1 MKNVHSLFAAV
12 VLFGGLAM
20 GISSCSDNNDEPAQP
35 AAKSIEGTYTG
46 DMTVSVAGSE
56 SVFEDIDF
64 NVVATDDASVDIT
77 VDSFGNPPMQIP
89 EFTIT
94 GVVVSGTDGIYA
106 LAPTEFRGTTAD
118 GRAFSGTTRGAYEN
132 GILSVDVSL
141 QYGAMPMPLIC
152 SFSAPKNK

>member
-1 MKNVHSLFAAV
+1 MKNVHSLFAAMM
-12 VLFGGLAM
+12 LLGGITLGM
-20 GISSCSDNNDEPAQP
+20 SSCSDNNDEPAQP

-56 SVFEDIDF
+56 SVFEDINF
-64 NVVATDDASVDIT
+64 KVVAADEAAVDIT

-94 GVVVSGTDGIYA
+94 GVAVSGSDGTYA
-106 LAPTEFRGTTAD
+106 LALPEFQGTTAD
-118 GRAFSGTTRGAYEN
+118 GRSFSGTTRGAYEN
-132 GILSVDVSL
+132 GILSVDISL

-152 SFSAPKNK
+152 SFSAPKN